1 MSSRPDMMA
10 GVRLRIPLIF
20 VIPVV
25 SLLVIAAVAVGMS
38 QVLLNLPKEGAT
50 IVALALAINILGA
63 AAVVAL
69 RRRTDAATMGELL
82 VVVTYP
88 VVIGVVL
95 AIIGFGE
102 ADHTAAEKHGQKAAG
117 GGADSISAASVAFDT
132 DELTLPAGE
141 ERALEFANED
151 SVEHNFSIYTDDSAE
166 EELFKGQII
175 GSGTTTTYDIPPL
188 DKGDYFFRCDLH
200 PTAMVGTVTV
210 E

>member
-1 MSSRPDMMA
+1 MMA
-10 GVRLRIPLIF
+10 GVRFRVPLVF
-20 VIPVV
+20 VIPIV
-25 SLLVIAAVAVGMS
+25 SLLVIAAVAVGFS
-38 QVLLNLPKEGAT
+38 QVLLNLPKEAAT

-63 AAVVAL
+63 CAVLAL

-102 ADHTAAEKHGQKAAG
+102 ADHAAAEKHGQEATG
-117 GGADSISAASVAFDT
+117 GGTTDSVTAASVAFDT
-132 DELTLPAGE
+132 DSLELTAGE
-141 ERALEFANED
+141 ATDLEFVNED
-151 SVEHNFSIYTDDSAE
+151 SVEHNLSIYEDDSAQKD
-166 EELFKGQII
+166 LFKGQII
-175 GSGTTTTYDIPPL
+175 GAGATTTYDIPPL
-188 DKGDYFFRCDLH
+188 DKGEYFFRCDLH